1 MPKNRK
7 RLRADGSPYEIFIN
21 GKFFPPYEMFI
32 NGKAFPSRSR
42 GGRYCSEAN
51 CLRRAKVRRRSKRM
65 KSTIDSTEGGLPG
78 RNEKKW
84 RSRLAWRLSK
94 VENLTFAFLFRGR

>member
-1 MPKNRK
+1 MTGK
-7 RLRADGSPYEIFIN
+7 RLRANGSPYEIFIN

-42 GGRYCSEAN
+42 GGRYCSEEN

-65 KSTIDSTEGGLPG
+65 KSTIDSTEEGLPG

-84 RSRLAWRLSK
+84 RHKLAWRLPKGRESD
-94 VENLTFAFLFRGR
+94 FLVSF